1 MIRLVTAVLLML
13 LLGGCS
19 LKNMQMFSGL
29 TQKGKLAEA
38 ISALDK
44 GNELAAT
51 KLLEEI
57 CASSENVSGVT
68 DEALFRLS
76 LLGLRQYKEPEG
88 MQLVQKR
95 MERLREEF
103 PTSEWTRLAW
113 PLMEYMNSVEGVR
126 KDLRALKLRNTALSK
141 DNKELHL
148 ANQQLQGANQSL
160 TKENKEMKERI
171 DKLKDLDV
179 ELERKNR
186 R

>member
-1 MIRLVTAVLLML
+1 MRQLVTTILLML
-13 LLGGCS
+13 LLAGCS

-29 TQKGKLAEA
+29 TQKGKLSEA
-38 ISALDK
+38 INAMDK

-57 CASSENVSGVT
+57 CASENVSGVT

-76 LLGLRQYKEPEG
+76 MLGLRQYKEPEG

-95 MERLREEF
+95 MERLRTEF

-113 PLMEYMNSVEGVR
+113 PLMEYINSVEGVR
-126 KDLRALKLRNTALSK
+126 GDLRALKLRNTALSK
-141 DNKELHL
+141 DNRELHL
-148 ANQQLQGANQSL
+148 TIQQLQGTNQSL
-160 TKENKEMKERI
+160 TKENKEIKERI